1 MPFFIDAAKATCLQ
15 ILVFGP
21 NPSAALATPAERN
34 GKLAQKRIDIR
45 DWLASQGHDA
55 QFPEDIYD
63 RAAPGPSRNV
73 MYQEMVM
80 MRGCD
85 LIIVIVD
92 SPGTNNELGAI
103 ATHSQLAQ
111 KTHAFIDETFVG
123 GLAHECCLLV
133 SQLKGEH
140 YCYCYPADIDGCHL
154 KTRIIDLV
162 ANVQLIKYLA

>member
-1 MPFFIDAAKATCLQ
+1 MSFFVDAARATSLQ

-21 NPSAALATPAERN
+21 NPHAANARPAERD
-34 GKLAQKRIDIR
+34 GKLSQKRIDIR
-45 DWLASQGHDA
+45 DWLVIEGHDA

-63 RAAPGPSRNV
+63 RTAPGPSRNV

-92 SPGTNNELGAI
+92 SPGSNVELGAI
-103 ATHSQLAQ
+103 STHSDLAQ

-123 GLAHECCLLV
+123 GLAHESCLLL
-133 SQLKGEH
+133 SELKGEH
-140 YCYCYPADIDGCHL
+140 SCYCYPVDIDGCHL
-154 KTRIIDLV
+154 KTRIIALV
-162 ANVQLIKYLA
+162 GRIQMVKYLA